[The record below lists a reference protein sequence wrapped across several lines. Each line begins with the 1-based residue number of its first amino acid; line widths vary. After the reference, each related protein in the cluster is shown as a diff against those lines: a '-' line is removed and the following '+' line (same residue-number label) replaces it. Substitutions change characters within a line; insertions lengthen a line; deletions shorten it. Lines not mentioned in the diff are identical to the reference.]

1 MVIVKVL
8 SLNFTIETTGLRK
21 KYIRK
26 TSIKGKK
33 SILEGICVT
42 HFK

>member
-8 SLNFTIETTGLRK
+8 SLNFRIETTGHEKEVRK
-21 KYIRK
+21 A
-26 TSIKGKK
+26 SAKGKK
-33 SILEGICVT
+33 SIHEGICVT